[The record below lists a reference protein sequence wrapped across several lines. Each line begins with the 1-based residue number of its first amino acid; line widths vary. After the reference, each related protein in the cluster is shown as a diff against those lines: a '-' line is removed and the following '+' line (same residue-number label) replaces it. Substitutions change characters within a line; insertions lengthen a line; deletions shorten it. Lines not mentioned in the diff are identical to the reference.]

1 MGPALDR
8 IHLLIW
14 ASALVDAVCV
24 TAALLWCLRGGIG
37 RLAGAAAALALLLVA
52 KGVVLRSAGLDWFGA
67 VHVLYLDA
75 VVVVPLV
82 GAVLLAAAWRRP
94 LLRALGVA
102 LLLGAPA
109 GAYASFVEPSWLHIE
124 RSEVPLPEIRAGREP
139 VTVAVLADLQFRRV
153 GAIQRSAVE
162 RVMRERPDV
171 ILLPGDLHQG
181 GDASLRRALPRVREL
196 LGQLRAPG
204 GVYFVL
210 GDVEGLDRA
219 RLQLAGTGV
228 RLLRNEAVRVR
239 VRDRVLRV
247 GGTELDHRSPA
258 ARRLAAKLEAAP
270 GRGDVRILL
279 THRPD
284 SALTLPRGTRVD
296 LVVAGHT
303 HGGQVQLPLIGPLT
317 IASRVPRF
325 VGAGGLH
332 DLGGGRRVYVSRG
345 VGMERGQAP
354 PLRFLAPPEASLLR
368 LR

>member
-1 MGPALDR
+1 MT
-8 IHLLIW
+8 
-14 ASALVDAVCV
+14 V
-24 TAALLWCLRGGIG
+24 ALLWCLRGGLG
-37 RLAGAAAALALLLVA
+37 RLAVAAAALALLLAA
-52 KGVVLRSAGLDWFGA
+52 KGVALRSGGLDWFGA

-75 VVVVPLV
+75 VVVAPLV
-82 GAVLLAAAWRRP
+82 GAVLLAAARRRP
-94 LLRALGVA
+94 LLRVLGVV

-109 GAYASFVEPSWLHIE
+109 GAYASFLEPSRLEIE
-124 RSEVPLPEIRAGREP
+124 RAEVPLPESRAGREP
-139 VTVAVLADLQFRRV
+139 VTVGVLADLQFRHV
-153 GAIQRSAVE
+153 GAVQRSAVE

-181 GDASLRRALPRVREL
+181 GEESLRAALPQVREL

-210 GDVEGLDRA
+210 GDVDGPDKA
-219 RLQLAGTGV
+219 RVQPAGTRV

-239 VRDRVLRV
+239 VRDRVLTI

-258 ARRLAAKLEAAP
+258 ARRLAAKLEASP
-270 GRGDVRILL
+270 GGGDVRILL

-284 SALTLPRGTRVD
+284 SGLALPRGTRVD